1 LHEALRGFTYG
12 PAYTAHIDDRLGKLA
27 PGYLADLLVLDR
39 DPFLCEPDIIK
50 EIRPLM
56 TMVGGEWVFRNI

>member
-1 LHEALRGFTYG
+1 M
-12 PAYTAHIDDRLGKLA
+12 GKLA

-39 DPFLCEPDIIK
+39 DPFSSERSEPNAIK

-56 TMVGGEWVFRNI
+56 TMVGGEWIYREI